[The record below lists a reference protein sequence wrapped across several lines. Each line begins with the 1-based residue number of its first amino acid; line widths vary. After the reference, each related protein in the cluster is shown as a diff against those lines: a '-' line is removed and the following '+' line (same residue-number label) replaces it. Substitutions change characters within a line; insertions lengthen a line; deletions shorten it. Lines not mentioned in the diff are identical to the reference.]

1 MRYAAM
7 PCAALLALIAVPCL
21 AAQIY
26 PDRPLRIIVTVP
38 AAGSVDG
45 VTRAM
50 GQKLAEKLGVP
61 VVVDNRAGGTGT
73 IAMNMVAQSAPDGY
87 TVLSASNSMV
97 LTGVLGKVPYDI
109 RRAFDPVVQMTSGAY
124 VVTVTPALPA
134 ASLQELIA
142 YVKSRPGTIAYGSP
156 GVGSVIHLSTEQFN
170 FAAGGLRMVHVPYK
184 GNSYAIVDL
193 IAGRIDVLLA
203 AAGVAT
209 HIRIGRLRALAVT
222 SRQRVQA
229 FPELPTL
236 AEAGLP
242 GIVLE
247 NAYGLYAPA
256 GVQPA
261 ILRVLNREVSI
272 AMNSAEA
279 RDRVMVDGAEPTSPH
294 TPAQFKA
301 SFMSQYEQWERFIR
315 RSGIRIE

>member
-1 MRYAAM
+1 MRHRATRL
-7 PCAALLALIAVPCL
+7 AALLAFVAVPCV
-21 AAQIY
+21 AAQDY
-26 PDRPLRIIVTVP
+26 PIKPLRIIVTVP

-50 GQKLAEKLGVP
+50 GQKLSEKIGVP

-73 IAMNMVAQSAPDGY
+73 IAMNMVTQAAPDGY

-97 LTGVLGKVPYDI
+97 LTGVLRKVPYDI
-109 RRAFDPVVQMTSGAY
+109 RKAFDPVVQMTSGAY
-124 VVTVTPALPA
+124 VVTINPALRA
-134 ASLQELIA
+134 TSLQDLIA
-142 YVKSRPGTIAYGSP
+142 YARSKPGAVTYGSP
-156 GVGSVIHLSTEQFN
+156 GIGSVIHLSTEQLN
-170 FAAGGLRMVHVPYK
+170 FAAGGIRMVHVPYK
-184 GNSYAIVDL
+184 GNSFAIVDL

-209 HIRIGRLRALAVT
+209 HIKSGRLRALAVT
-222 SRQRVQA
+222 SRRRAQA
-229 FPELPTL
+229 FPDLPTL

-261 ILRVLNREVSI
+261 VLRALNREVSI

-279 RDRVMVDGAEPTSPH
+279 RERVAADGAEPTPPH
-294 TPAQFKA
+294 TPAEFKA
-301 SFMSQYEQWERFIR
+301 SFVSQYDQWDRFIR
-315 RSGIRIE
+315 TSGIRIE